1 MFVNTTRWSPAR
13 SRPNRHGFTLIELLV
28 VIAIIAVLIGL
39 LLPAVQKAR
48 EAANRA
54 KCQNNLKQMGLA
66 FHNYHDSFQTL
77 PPGYFAALP
86 YVDGTTDTSPGWAW
100 GAYILPYLEQ
110 ASLYAVYTQGSAF
123 SSPGTYDVA
132 AYFSTNVATVVPTF
146 LCPDDILPPAPGTF
160 VVTGA
165 DQATPICTLAPSS
178 YAAVCGGEV
187 LPEATGIVSN
197 GNGTYTITSVPTTAA
212 TGNGPFYR
220 NSAVT
225 LGSIIDGTSNTVF
238 VQERAFAHAMGDW
251 VGAPINGYCQE
262 GAYNL
267 KFNGNPGQGAA
278 DLVLTHAST
287 NNNPTSRVLD
297 EASSMHVNGSN
308 FLYGDGSVHF
318 IRNILKGS
326 PDSVVLSTMG
336 TIAGLDN
343 LSNPLDY

>member
-1 MFVNTTRWSPAR
+1 MFVNTARWSPAR
-13 SRPNRHGFTLIELLV
+13 ARQERYGFTLVELLV

-48 EAANRA
+48 EAASRA

-66 FHNYHDSFQTL
+66 FYNYHDSFQTL
-77 PPGYFAALP
+77 PPGYIAASAW
-86 YVDGTTDTSPGWAW
+86 VDGTTDTSPGWAW

-110 ASLYAVYTQGSAF
+110 TSLYELYTSGSTF
-123 SSPGTYDVA
+123 STGGADVA
-132 AYFSTNVATVVPTF
+132 AFFSANAATIVPTF
-146 LCPDDILPPAPGTF
+146 LCPADILPPAPGTF
-160 VVTGA
+160 AVTGS
-165 DQATPICTLAPSS
+165 DQATVICTLAPSS

-187 LPEATGIVSN
+187 LPEAANIIANGDGTFTVNSVS
-197 GNGTYTITSVPTTAA
+197 TTAA

-238 VQERAFAHAMGDW
+238 VQERAFAHAMGTW
-251 VGAPINGYCQE
+251 VGAAVNGYCQE
-262 GAYNL
+262 GAYNPA
-267 KFNGNPGQGAA
+267 FNGKVGQGAA

-297 EASSMHVNGSN
+297 EASSMHVTGSN

-318 IRNILKGS
+318 LRNILKGS
-326 PDSVVLSTMG
+326 PDSVVLNTMG
-336 TIAGLDN
+336 TIAGRDN
-343 LSNPLDY
+343 VSNPLDY